1 MVNPLI
7 MARPEHKKTWVMKKL
22 SNEKDNMTF
31 IPKGSWL
38 TAAHLPRHITDLTAG
53 APACPPPRHSTRT
66 RSPPRRCPSTLTPVV
81 VGRSK
86 WCLDEGPNQPG
97 PCRLG
102 SVAEFQG
109 GHPGTDAEDNG
120 QHEGQLLGALP
131 IPTPSS
137 PALSPRCPSR

>member
-7 MARPEHKKTWVMKKL
+7 MARPENKKTWAH
-22 SNEKDNMTF
+22 EKTATE
-31 IPKGSWL
+31 GSWL
-38 TAAHLPRHITDLTAG
+38 TAAHLPRHITDLIAG
-53 APACPPPRHSTRT
+53 TPACPPPRHSTRT

-86 WCLDEGPNQPG
+86 WWLDEGPNQPG

-109 GHPGTDAEDNG
+109 GHPGTDGEDGG
-120 QHEGQLLGALP
+120 QDEGQLLGALP

-137 PALSPRCPSR
+137 PTLSPRCPSR